1 MIFICI
7 ESDVN
12 TDLVSGVNSASGS
25 STNLLE
31 LPPTLSTLPDTNGH
45 DIQPEKKGIRRVLEC
60 NYK

>member
-1 MIFICI
+1 MLFICI
-7 ESDVN
+7 ESDTN
-12 TDLVSGVNSASGS
+12 TDLVSGVHSASGS

-31 LPPTLSTLPDTNGH
+31 SPPTLSTLPDTNSH